1 MHKPTG
7 SGVVSYPRPGLN
19 VLAGQRI
26 VVTGATGFLAG
37 HVLRELRAVGAEIV
51 AVVQRSRAAAR
62 HAELTEA
69 TETHWFEH
77 PSELPGMVRAARP
90 DYVIHLHAAI
100 TTQRTTEAFR
110 DTLASNLIPSLELM
124 SACTELAVKRLILIG
139 SGEEFGSSTGPFDE
153 TTLPDPPSP
162 YGASKAAITTYA
174 RMFHTVFSL
183 PVVVLRPSVIYGPGQ
198 ASRMLIPQVM
208 HALREGQPIAVT
220 EGRQTR
226 DFIHVA
232 DVARGILAALVAQNV
247 LGHSYNL
254 ASGEIVTV
262 RECLEKIGAI
272 AGHGEL
278 IQFGALPYKAGEIFA
293 YEPISAK
300 TFTALHWRPSV
311 WLEDGL
317 AETWAALQ

>member
-1 MHKPTG
+1 MDHPA
-7 SGVVSYPRPGLN
+7 SRSAPSYPRPGLSE
-19 VLAGQRI
+19 LAGQRI

-37 HVLRELRAVGAEIV
+37 YVIRQLRAARAEIV
-51 AVVQRSRAAAR
+51 AVVQRSRAASR
-62 HAELTEA
+62 HEELNESIETLWFDHASEIAA
-69 TETHWFEH
+69 T
-77 PSELPGMVRAARP
+77 VRGANP

-100 TTQRTTEAFR
+100 STQRTTEAFR
-110 DTLASNLIPSLELM
+110 ATLEANLIPSLELM
-124 SACTELAVKRLILIG
+124 SACTEIPVKKLVLLG
-139 SGEEFGSSTGPFDE
+139 TGEEFGSSTGPFDE
-153 TTLPDPPSP
+153 STLPDPPSP

-174 RMFHTVFSL
+174 RMFHTVFKL

-208 HALREGQPIAVT
+208 HALREGRAIPVT

-226 DFIHVA
+226 DFIHVE

-247 LGHSYNL
+247 TGHSYNL

-262 RECLEKIGAI
+262 RDCLEKIEAI
-272 AGHGEL
+272 TGLSGL
-278 IQFGALPYKAGEIFA
+278 IQYGALPYKPGEIFV

-317 AETWAALQ
+317 AETWASLQ